1 MEKNKIIGVLIGVV
15 IVIVV
20 GILGFAGYTV
30 FKKPSENQTMPIGEK
45 NVNKELGGTSSV
57 SKGGNAVLNSIP
69 DKKNNNN
76 ALNTTTTTR
85 KKEYMEDY
93 EIIGKIEIPK
103 TGLKCNILDETTP
116 RSLEIAVTKIYTT
129 SGLNNPGNT
138 VIYGHNYRNTLFFS
152 RNDELEIGDKVIITD
167 YEQNQKIEYEI
178 YNIFETTM
186 TDTTFYGRNAQIT
199 GGAREVTLSTCTD
212 DASETDR
219 RLIVLAKEK

>member
-1 MEKNKIIGVLIGVV
+1 MENNKIIGLLIGVV
-15 IVIVV
+15 IVLVV
-20 GILGFAGYTV
+20 GILWFAGYTV

-138 VIYGHNYRNTLFFS
+138 VIYGHNYRNSLFFS
-152 RNDELEIGDKVIITD
+152 KNNLLQKGDKIYITD
-167 YEQNQKIEYEI
+167 ADKNKIIYEV
-178 YNIFETTM
+178 YNTFETTSS
-186 TDTTFYGRNAQIT
+186 DTTFY
-199 GGAREVTLSTCTD
+199 ARPADSTEGKREITLSTCTD
-212 DASETDR
+212 DASSTDR
-219 RLIVLAKEK
+219 RLIVQAKEK

>member
-1 MEKNKIIGVLIGVV
+1 MEEKKNKIIIICLVAAV
-15 IVIVV
+15 IIIIAAISVMAYTASKSKNENKKIVANAETPKIISGSTKKTGSAKSELTSV
-20 GILGFAGYTV
+20 DISSSSKKAG
-30 FKKPSENQTMPIGEK
+30 K
-45 NVNKELGGTSSV
+45 
-57 SKGGNAVLNSIP
+57 
-69 DKKNNNN
+69 
-76 ALNTTTTTR
+76 
-85 KKEYMEDY
+85 MEDY
-93 EIIGKIEIPK
+93 NIIGEIEIPK
-103 TGLKCNILDETTP
+103 ISLKCNILDEVTK
-116 RSLEIAVTKIYTT
+116 RSIEIAVARMYTT
-129 SGLNNPGNT
+129 DGLNKPGNT

>member
-1 MEKNKIIGVLIGVV
+1 MEKSKIIGVLIGVV

-45 NVNKELGGTSSV
+45 NVNKEWGGTSSV

-138 VIYGHNYRNTLFFS
+138 VIYGHNYRNSLFFS
-152 RNDELEIGDKVIITD
+152 KNNLLQKGDKIYITD
-167 YEQNQKIEYEI
+167 ADKNKIIYEV
-178 YNIFETTM
+178 YNTFETTSS
-186 TDTTFYGRNAQIT
+186 DTTFY
-199 GGAREVTLSTCTD
+199 ARPADSTEGKREITLSTCTD
-212 DASETDR
+212 DASSTDR
-219 RLIVLAKEK
+219 RLIVQAKEK